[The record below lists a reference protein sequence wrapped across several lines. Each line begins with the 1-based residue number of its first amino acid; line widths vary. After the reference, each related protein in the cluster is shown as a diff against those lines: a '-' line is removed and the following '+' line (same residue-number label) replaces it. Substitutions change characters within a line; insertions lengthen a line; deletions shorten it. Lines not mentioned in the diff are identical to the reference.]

1 MVESVVAEAEERR
14 AEPSGLT
21 QEHPLIGSGEDCA
34 AFWQQHAAGG
44 SPPEEPAPEKTLYSE
59 SKTALN
65 IIVSEPASGKTLRE
79 ELRDLRSFRV
89 GRTRIIYKVVQKQ
102 IIEIVAIGPRKAVYE
117 ETYRL
122 LKKAPPPER

>member
-1 MVESVVAEAEERR
+1 
-14 AEPSGLT
+14 
-21 QEHPLIGSGEDCA
+21 
-34 AFWQQHAAGG
+34 
-44 SPPEEPAPEKTLYSE
+44 
-59 SKTALN
+59 
-65 IIVSEPASGKTLRE
+65 VSEPASGKALRE